1 MALHGRVLAERSS
14 LRFRSTR
21 PRAITSAIIV
31 AIVALTIPATL
42 AAVTPAQPT
51 TIDSAVFTPVTVT
64 RTLPGAAMPAP
75 TLPASAPA
83 FVPAIPAAD
92 LAIEDV
98 RVTAKKAAAAIR
110 EATRPTPKAH
120 AAAKITPPKP
130 KATPK
135 PTPVAKTKSSSKW
148 SGSSTAS
155 GARARIV
162 SIALAQR
169 GDRYVRGG
177 TGPSS
182 FDCSGLVRY
191 AYAHA
196 GVSGKLGG
204 GHSASA
210 MLAWGRANGLTSRS
224 GGRPGDVAIYGN
236 GSHAAIYLGNGK
248 IVSALNPSQGIRVT
262 GLNALGASF
271 TTFIHT
277 RI

>member
-1 MALHGRVLAERSS
+1 M
-14 LRFRSTR
+14 RFRTTR
-21 PRAITSAIIV
+21 PRAITPGIIV
-31 AIVALTIPATL
+31 AIIALTIPATI
-42 AAVTPAQPT
+42 AAVAPAKPAT
-51 TIDSAVFTPVTVT
+51 TESAVFAPVTLT
-64 RTLPGAAMPAP
+64 SSLADAELAAS

-83 FVPAIPAAD
+83 FVPAVPAAD
-92 LAIEDV
+92 LALEDV

-110 EATRPTPKAH
+110 EATRPTAKAH

-130 KATPK
+130 KVTPK
-135 PTPVAKTKSSSKW
+135 PASVAKTKSSKSW
-148 SGSSTAS
+148 SGSSAS
-155 GARARIV
+155 SGVRSRVV

-169 GDRYVRGG
+169 GDRYVSGG
-177 TGPSS
+177 VGPNS

-191 AYAHA
+191 AYAQA

>member
-1 MALHGRVLAERSS
+1 
-14 LRFRSTR
+14 LRFRTTR
-21 PRAITSAIIV
+21 PRAITPGIIV
-31 AIVALTIPATL
+31 AIIALTIPATI
-42 AAVTPAQPT
+42 AAVAPAKPT
-51 TIDSAVFTPVTVT
+51 TTESAVFAPVTLT
-64 RTLPGAAMPAP
+64 SSLADAELAAS

-83 FVPAIPAAD
+83 FVPEVPAAD
-92 LAIEDV
+92 LALEDV
-98 RVTAKKAAAAIR
+98 RVTAKRTAAAIR
-110 EATRPTPKAH
+110 EETRPTPKAH

-130 KATPK
+130 KPK
-135 PTPVAKTKSSSKW
+135 PTPKAKSSSSPAW
-148 SGSSTAS
+148 SGSSAS
-155 GARARIV
+155 SGVRSRIV

-169 GDRYVRGG
+169 GDRYVSGG
-177 TGPSS
+177 TGPDS

-191 AYAHA
+191 AYAQA

>member
-1 MALHGRVLAERSS
+1 
-14 LRFRSTR
+14 LRFHTTR
-21 PRAITSAIIV
+21 PRAITPGIIV
-31 AIVALTIPATL
+31 AIIALTIPATI

-51 TIDSAVFTPVTVT
+51 TIDSGIFSPVQVTTTLPVTT
-64 RTLPGAAMPAP
+64 TQTGS
-75 TLPASAPA
+75 TPA
-83 FVPAIPAAD
+83 FLPAIPAED
-92 LAIEDV
+92 LATEDV
-98 RVTAKKAAAAIR
+98 RVAAKEAAAAVR
-110 EATRPTPKAH
+110 ERPATKAH

-130 KATPK
+130 AAK
-135 PTPVAKTKSSSKW
+135 AKTGPSW
-148 SGSSTAS
+148 SGSSVAS
-155 GARARIV
+155 GVRARIV
-162 SIALAQR
+162 SIALAQV
-169 GDRYVRGG
+169 GDRYVSGG
-177 TGPSS
+177 TGPDA

-191 AYAHA
+191 AYASA
-196 GVSGKLGG
+196 GVSDKLGG

-248 IVSALNPSQGIRVT
+248 IVSALNPTQGIRVT

>member
-1 MALHGRVLAERSS
+1 
-14 LRFRSTR
+14 LRFHSTR
-21 PRAITSAIIV
+21 PRAIAPGIIV

-42 AAVTPAQPT
+42 AAVAPAQPSS
-51 TIDSAVFTPVTVT
+51 IESAVFTPVAVT
-64 RTLPGAAMPAP
+64 RTLPGAPLPAP
-75 TLPASAPA
+75 ALPASAPA
-83 FVPAIPAAD
+83 FAPAVPAED
-92 LAIEDV
+92 LALEDV

-120 AAAKITPPKP
+120 AAPKITPPKT
-130 KATPK
+130 KPK
-135 PTPVAKTKSSSKW
+135 PKPQPVAKAKSSSSW
-148 SGSSTAS
+148 SGSSAS
-155 GARARIV
+155 SGVRSRIV
-162 SIALAQR
+162 QIALAQI
-169 GDRYVRGG
+169 GDRYVSGG
-177 TGPSS
+177 TGPNS

-191 AYAHA
+191 AYAQA

-210 MLAWGRANGLTSRS
+210 MLAWGRSKGLTSRS

-248 IVSALNPSQGIRVT
+248 IVSALNPSQGIRIT

>member
-1 MALHGRVLAERSS
+1 MAVSGRVLAERSS
-14 LRFRSTR
+14 LRFHSTR
-21 PRAITSAIIV
+21 PRAITPGLIV
-31 AIVALTIPATL
+31 AMIALTIPATI
-42 AAVTPAQPT
+42 AAVAPPEPT
-51 TIDSAVFTPVTVT
+51 TIDTGIFSPVKVGSAGPST
-64 RTLPGAAMPAP
+64 TLPGSTPAF
-75 TLPASAPA
+75 APA
-83 FVPAIPAAD
+83 VPAAD
-92 LAIEDV
+92 LALEDV
-98 RVTAKKAAAAIR
+98 RVTAKQAAAAIR
-110 EATRPTPKAH
+110 EKTRPAPKAH

-130 KATPK
+130 K
-135 PTPVAKTKSSSKW
+135 PTPAAKAKSSLAW
-148 SGSSTAS
+148 SGSSAS
-155 GARARIV
+155 SGVRSRIV

-169 GDRYVRGG
+169 GDRYVSGG
-177 TGPSS
+177 TGPDS

-191 AYAHA
+191 AYQQA

>member
-1 MALHGRVLAERSS
+1 
-14 LRFRSTR
+14 LRFHGTR
-21 PRAITSAIIV
+21 PRAITPAIIV
-31 AIVALTIPATL
+31 AIIALTIPATL
-42 AAVTPAQPT
+42 AAVAPAEPATIESTTFSPVELASILPVAALPT
-51 TIDSAVFTPVTVT
+51 STA
-64 RTLPGAAMPAP
+64 
-75 TLPASAPA
+75 PASTPEFAPA
-83 FVPAIPAAD
+83 VPAAD
-92 LAIEDV
+92 LALEDV

-110 EATRPTPKAH
+110 AATRPTPKAH

-130 KATPK
+130 KVTPK
-135 PTPVAKTKSSSKW
+135 PKPKAPSTRTSSSHVAS
-148 SGSSTAS
+148 SGSSRAS

-169 GDRYVRGG
+169 GDRYVSGG
-177 TGPSS
+177 VGPNS

-191 AYAHA
+191 AYAQA
-196 GVSGKLGG
+196 GVSGRLGG

-262 GLNALGASF
+262 GLYALGSGF
-271 TTFIHT
+271 TAFIHT
-277 RI
+277 HI

>member
-1 MALHGRVLAERSS
+1 M
-14 LRFRSTR
+14 RFRTTR
-21 PRAITSAIIV
+21 PRAITPGIIV
-31 AIVALTIPATL
+31 AIIALTIPATI
-42 AAVTPAQPT
+42 AAVAPAKPT
-51 TIDSAVFTPVTVT
+51 TTESAVFAPVTVT
-64 RTLPGAAMPAP
+64 RVLADADLQAS

-83 FVPAIPAAD
+83 FVPAVPAAD
-92 LAIEDV
+92 LALEDV
-98 RVTAKKAAAAIR
+98 RVTAKRTAAAIH
-110 EATRPTPKAH
+110 EETRPTPKAH

-130 KATPK
+130 KPK
-135 PTPVAKTKSSSKW
+135 PTPKAKSSSSPAW
-148 SGSSTAS
+148 SGSSASS

-169 GDRYVRGG
+169 GDRYVSGG
-177 TGPSS
+177 TGPNS

-191 AYAHA
+191 AYAQA